1 MIRGAV
7 VPSEAIRSPQVAATF
22 PSPPEEVL
30 QARPRG
36 CKQVVAE
43 RVGQELVAERAA
55 VVERER
61 VAVVP
66 LPQIAALRSFNATAA
81 ATSETTAL
89 QRLLHQGLMS
99 RRRRYP

>member
-43 RVGQELVAERAA
+43 RVEQERAVVAERAA
-55 VVERER
+55 VVEQER
-61 VAVVP
+61 VAAVP
-66 LPQIAALRSFNATAA
+66 PRK
-81 ATSETTAL
+81 
-89 QRLLHQGLMS
+89 
-99 RRRRYP
+99 